1 MRAFVSVDVE
11 DSQIVQR
18 IQEVQSQITEP
29 GVRFAKPSIIHL
41 TLKFLGEI
49 APEKVHQLETALT
62 QTASRFPPFE
72 ISFVGFGVFP
82 KLSRP
87 RVIWIG
93 VEKEGSE
100 DQLKAL
106 AAAVDRSLQS
116 IGFPSE
122 KRPFSSHLTI
132 GRVKFAKS
140 GLRKQLQSLTQELA
154 MTKLGKMVVEEVRL
168 KKSTLTPK
176 GPIYE
181 TLVAAP
187 LTSTGT
193 T

>member
-1 MRAFVSVDVE
+1 MRAFVSIDVE

-18 IQEVQSQITEP
+18 IQDVQLKITQP
-29 GVRFAKPSIIHL
+29 GIRFVNPAITHL

-49 APEKVHQLETALT
+49 APEKVQELEKTLT

-72 ISFVGFGVFP
+72 ISFTGFGVFP

-100 DQLKAL
+100 DHLRAL
-106 AAAVDRSLQS
+106 AAAVDRSLQT
-116 IGFPSE
+116 IGFPTE

-132 GRVKFAKS
+132 GRVKFAKP
-140 GLRKQLQSLTQELA
+140 GLRKQLQSLAQELA
-154 MTKLGKMVVEEVRL
+154 LIKLGKMVVEEVRL
-168 KKSTLTPK
+168 KESTLTPK

-181 TLVAAP
+181 TIVAAP

>member
-1 MRAFVSVDVE
+1 MRAFVSIDVE
-11 DSQIVQR
+11 DSQIVQG
-18 IQEVQSQITEP
+18 IQDVQLKITQP
-29 GVRFAKPSIIHL
+29 GVRFVNPSIIHL

-49 APEKVHQLETALT
+49 APEKIQQLERALT
-62 QTASRFPPFE
+62 QAASRFLPFE
-72 ISFVGFGVFP
+72 ISFMGFGVFP

-93 VEKEGSE
+93 VKKQGNE
-100 DQLKAL
+100 DHLKAL

-116 IGFPSE
+116 IGFPAE

-132 GRVKFAKS
+132 GRVKFADS
-140 GLRKQLQSLTQELA
+140 GLRKQLQNLTQELA
-154 MTKLGKMVVEEVRL
+154 MTKLGEMVVEEVRL
-168 KKSTLTPK
+168 KESTLTPK

-193 T
+193 A